1 MKTSTVKMQEIEP
14 SREISQQISSINTG
28 IEYLFDELRILEKR
42 LEPIIMPPIGEEAS
56 SEGVDEPFVPRSQ
69 VASQLETI
77 STKLVQLRQRVA
89 YLHQYVEI

>member
-1 MKTSTVKMQEIEP
+1 MQEIEP
-14 SREISQQISSINTG
+14 TREISQQISSLNADVA
-28 IEYLFDELRILEKR
+28 YLFDELCILEKR
-42 LEPIIMPPIGEEAS
+42 LDPIMPPMPPTGDGEETS

-77 STKLVQLRQRVA
+77 STKLVQLRRRVA